1 MTIPPEPQSPKPTG
15 TLTFDTASALQATA
29 TGISHCTHTH
39 YPIPNDPHGRP
50 PRHHSHLPAEVAE
63 ELPVLRDLHLLDG
76 LPEGGAVART
86 VLADDPNLLRA
97 LGLKNK
103 SVEI

>member
-1 MTIPPEPQSPKPTG
+1 M
-15 TLTFDTASALQATA
+15 
-29 TGISHCTHTH
+29 
-39 YPIPNDPHGRP
+39 
-50 PRHHSHLPAEVAE
+50 
-63 ELPVLRDLHLLDG
+63 LRDLHLLDG

-97 LGLKNK
+97 LGLKKK

>member
-1 MTIPPEPQSPKPTG
+1 MTPTG
-15 TLTFDTASALQATA
+15 DHRTSFPS
-29 TGISHCTHTH
+29 
-39 YPIPNDPHGRP
+39 
-50 PRHHSHLPAEVAE
+50 HSHLPAEVAE

-76 LPEGGAVART
+76 LPEGGAVASP
-86 VLADDPNLLRA
+86 VLAHDPNLLRA